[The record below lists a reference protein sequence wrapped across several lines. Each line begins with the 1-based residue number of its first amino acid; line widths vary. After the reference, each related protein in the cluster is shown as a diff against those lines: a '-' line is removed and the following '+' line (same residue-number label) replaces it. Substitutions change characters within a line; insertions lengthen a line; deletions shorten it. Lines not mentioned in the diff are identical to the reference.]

1 MLAIAMFP
9 NERSFMNPTA
19 FGPLLIV
26 ISRNEVLR
34 QDISG
39 PLTTLKHLIA
49 NRENIRANMLNVDVS
64 FSGYGN
70 TSEEL
75 FEIPEVRNYVYALDA
90 QFPFWLYFLSR
101 HFLGLQCLAY
111 CHLQPYLTPGV
122 RAKSH
127 PKELVELVERRWGPA
142 LFQICS
148 AAGHTEAETDDLL
161 ESATQYFVSGPF
173 ALTEDI
179 DDEDDDDGYLE
190 TDAGDLTRRLAFTS
204 SQEYVKTSLEKA
216 CRAVLARIEQT
227 PHSLLLG
234 ALFLR
239 AVLQLPNAIDQLPI
253 KLSWKV
259 DYGES
264 WGMKTV
270 TIGGEGITLD
280 TTEGYNSGMGWDHES
295 SVDWTVDET
304 RQTGLDEWVLEE
316 VLSSFARD
324 VSDAGA
330 SVYFSTDY
338 DHEYDHLAN
347 DPEPLFW
354 DSAFME
360 VDE

>member
-1 MLAIAMFP
+1 M
-9 NERSFMNPTA
+9 NRSD

-26 ISRNEVLR
+26 ISRDEVLR

-39 PLTTLKHLIA
+39 PLTTLKHLVA

-64 FSGYGN
+64 FSGYEN
-70 TSEEL
+70 TREEL

-101 HFLGLQCLAY
+101 HFMGLQCLAY
-111 CHLQPYLTPGV
+111 CHLLPYLTPEA

-127 PKELVELVERRWGPA
+127 PQKLAELVENRWGPA
-142 LFQICS
+142 LFQMCS
-148 AAGHTEAETDDLL
+148 VAGHTETEADAVLESAMEYFASGPSELIEDSDDEEDEDESFETDD
-161 ESATQYFVSGPF
+161 
-173 ALTEDI
+173 
-179 DDEDDDDGYLE
+179 DDP
-190 TDAGDLTRRLAFTS
+190 TTRLALKS
-204 SQEYVKTSLEKA
+204 SQEYIKTSLEKA
-216 CRAVLARIEQT
+216 CRTVLARADQT

-239 AVLQLPNAIDQLPI
+239 AVLELPNAIDQFPI
-253 KLSWKV
+253 KLSWKT

-264 WGMKTV
+264 WGMKTI
-270 TIGGEGITLD
+270 TIGREEITLD
-280 TTEGYNSGMGWDHES
+280 TTEAFDSGMGWDHES

-316 VLSSFARD
+316 VLASFARD
-324 VSDAGA
+324 VSDAD
-330 SVYFSTDY
+330 SKVYFSTDC

-347 DPEPLFW
+347 DPEPLLW
-354 DSAFME
+354 DSAFTE
-360 VDE
+360 EDE

>member
-1 MLAIAMFP
+1 
-9 NERSFMNPTA
+9 MNRTA

-26 ISRNEVLR
+26 ISRDEVMR
-34 QDISG
+34 RDITG
-39 PLTTLKHLIA
+39 PMTTLKHLIA
-49 NRENIRANMLNVDVS
+49 DRENIRANMLSVDVS
-64 FSGYGN
+64 FSGYEN
-70 TSEEL
+70 TREEL

-111 CHLQPYLTPGV
+111 CHLLPYLTPEA

-127 PKELVELVERRWGPA
+127 PQKLAELVENRWAPA

-148 AAGHTEAETDDLL
+148 AAGHTEAEAEGLL
-161 ESATQYFVSGPF
+161 ESAMEYFASGPSE
-173 ALTEDI
+173 LIEDSDEDEE
-179 DDEDDDDGYLE
+179 DDESESFE
-190 TDAGDLTRRLAFTS
+190 TDEEESTTRLALKS

-216 CRAVLARIEQT
+216 CRAVLARADQM

-239 AVLQLPNAIDQLPI
+239 AVLQLPNAIDQFPI
-253 KLSWKV
+253 QLSWKV
-259 DYGES
+259 DYDES
-264 WGMKTV
+264 WGMKTI
-270 TIGGEGITLD
+270 TIGRDGITLD
-280 TTEGYNSGMGWDHES
+280 TTEAFNSGKGWDHES
-295 SVDWTVDET
+295 SVDWTVDDT
-304 RQTGLDEWVLEE
+304 RQTGLDEWVLED

-324 VSDAGA
+324 VSDPDA
-330 SVYFSTDY
+330 SVHFSTDY
-338 DHEYDHLAN
+338 DHDFDHLAD

-360 VDE
+360 EDE